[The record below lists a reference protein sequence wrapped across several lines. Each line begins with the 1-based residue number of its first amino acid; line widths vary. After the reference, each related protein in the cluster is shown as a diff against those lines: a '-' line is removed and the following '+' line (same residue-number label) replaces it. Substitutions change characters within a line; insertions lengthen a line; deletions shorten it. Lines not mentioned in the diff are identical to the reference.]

1 METKEKVLDSL
12 ILEDEVKIEPKGKKK
27 SFIKFIHVFE
37 SDVIKRPTKTKIKRT
52 KLKPKLDR
60 ERRRS
65 EKRWKESFSYYSLNP
80 RKFSF
85 GLKDL

>member
-1 METKEKVLDSL
+1 MEAKEKVLDNL
-12 ILEDEVKIEPKGKKK
+12 ILENKVKVELKGKKK

-37 SDVIKRPTKTKIKRT
+37 SNVIKRPTKTKIKRT
-52 KLKPKLDR
+52 KLKYNSDR

-85 GLKDL
+85 GLKNL